1 MKLHARAFFNK
12 IIRSGE
18 KKLEMIAL
26 SMWKNLPHEM
36 QLKPGTRLGQQHPA
50 VKIHHEFGK
59 YVFFKKKKKKE
70 RSHLFCTMSN
80 ITNQEKYLC

>member
-59 YVFFKKKKKKE
+59 YVFFFKKKE
-70 RSHLFCTMSN
+70 RDHICSV
-80 ITNQEKYLC
+80 Q